1 MEYKNDEI
9 RLNKLIDAMTAIA
22 SLDFSKKLEV
32 SENQDI
38 LDVVSLGFNML
49 SEALE
54 DTVVSKQHLEVSE
67 KKYKSLFSKANDV
80 ILLIKDGEIIDFNEK
95 TLEIFGYTADELRGK
110 HIAKLIPEVQE
121 DGQSSWDLIKTI
133 TKEVLVQGSCLRVF
147 QNIKKDKT
155 LFEAEIKVG
164 SFELSGVTYFQT
176 IIRDVSER
184 RRAEINLQK
193 SVAKFKAL
201 FEFAPNAMLISRGG
215 QFIQINPAFEE
226 MFGYNEVDLTDLSLA
241 KLTHLED
248 RQLHIELERDLKEK
262 QSQKY
267 SLEKRYVKKDG
278 TFFYGFVND
287 ANQELKYIYDK
298 K

>member
-95 TLEIFGYTADELRGK
+95 TLEIFGYTADELRVGCANEEK
-110 HIAKLIPEVQE
+110 KIPVFLSYATNRKNRESVQR
-121 DGQSSWDLIKTI
+121 T
-133 TKEVLVQGSCLRVF
+133 
-147 QNIKKDKT
+147 N
-155 LFEAEIKVG
+155 
-164 SFELSGVTYFQT
+164 
-176 IIRDVSER
+176 
-184 RRAEINLQK
+184 
-193 SVAKFKAL
+193 
-201 FEFAPNAMLISRGG
+201 
-215 QFIQINPAFEE
+215 
-226 MFGYNEVDLTDLSLA
+226 
-241 KLTHLED
+241 
-248 RQLHIELERDLKEK
+248 
-262 QSQKY
+262 
-267 SLEKRYVKKDG
+267 
-278 TFFYGFVND
+278 
-287 ANQELKYIYDK
+287 
-298 K
+298 